1 MRLQLLSKHLIWLVL
16 VFQGLGVH
24 GQFTGRLHTGMGM
37 HNASQGLF
45 VRPAGLIEYAWGD
58 YGLEGGLQFDL
69 AGQREVVFSGLKL
82 ALSRDMLFREHAF
95 GLTFFYLY
103 TPFSDLLVEL
113 NRGGFVRFDRSRF
126 SLELGTHLR
135 TYAFRREAIDRLGLT
150 DHTRLHEWNLY
161 YRFRYAVKPLDH
173 HWNIAFSLT
182 NADLFLINQE
192 TNPALHIGGI
202 YQLSDQVQLL
212 LDAGYQ
218 QAGMFNISVHYFG
231 FFIRPGLIWHLH

>member
-1 MRLQLLSKHLIWLVL
+1 MHMQSLQRYLVWLILLFH
-16 VFQGLGVH
+16 GLAVH
-24 GQFTGRLHTGMGM
+24 AQLAGRLHAGMGM
-37 HNASQGLF
+37 HNASHGLF
-45 VRPAGLIEYAWGD
+45 VRPAGLVEYGWGD
-58 YGLEGGLQFDL
+58 YRMEGGLQFDL

-82 ALSRDMLFREHAF
+82 GLNRDVVFRGHPF
-95 GLTFFYLY
+95 GLSVFYLY
-103 TPFSDLLVEL
+103 TPFSDLLLEL
-113 NRGGFVRFDRSRF
+113 NRGGFVYLDRGRFGMQ
-126 SLELGTHLR
+126 LGTHIR

-161 YRFRYAVKPLDH
+161 YRFRYAIKPPDH

-192 TNPALHIGGI
+192 TNPAFHISGT
-202 YQLSDQVQLL
+202 YQLGEQLQLL